1 MFLNSKKN
9 GDDRVRTD
17 DPHNAIVV
25 LFQLSYIPVKDSF
38 ITPYRPTCVNLYFY
52 FFSTTFLLFFCPSA
66 SILYFSAA
74 KIRLGRFFIYLS
86 FFSTPANRF
95 PRRTSRG
102 DSIRISTMT
111 IVSKQICLFAVAAL
125 FALPACAPKKE
136 QPKQK
141 LSDVV
146 EVAYPVKKDIETW
159 DSFTARIEGVKSV
172 QIRSRVSGYLEK
184 ILFTDGDYVEQGSL
198 LFKIDPRPFQAVT
211 EACKAAVM
219 QTNARIELARS
230 NLKRAEELF
239 AQNAISK
246 EVYETRKSELQSAQA
261 VLLSDNAKLKEAEL
275 DLEFTQIV
283 APISGFVSR
292 RLVDEGNLIN
302 ATSTVMANVVSRDT
316 VYAYFEISER
326 DIINYNKKKLFESI
340 DSKKRSG
347 PPVRLKLLDETSPSH
362 FGQLTYV
369 DNTLNASSLEL
380 RAEIDNSSGA
390 LFPGMFATIEL
401 RNGAP
406 SKCLLVPEA
415 AIGTDLVGRFVYIVN
430 SDNVVEYRAVTIGEL
445 VGKLQV
451 VTSGLDGSEKV
462 VVNGLRR
469 AAPKKKVSP
478 VLKKL

>member
-1 MFLNSKKN
+1 MNQNHLCYHYTTREKFILSRLFG

-38 ITPYRPTCVNLYFY
+38 ITPHRPTCVNLYFY
-52 FFSTTFLLFFCPSA
+52 FFSTTFLLFFCPSD

-184 ILFTDGDYVEQGSL
+184 ILFTDGDAFLRNKGTKSL
-198 LFKIDPRPFQAVT
+198 IDVVYYPEVNEYNGFKS
-211 EACKAAVM
+211 
-219 QTNARIELARS
+219 L
-230 NLKRAEELF
+230 
-239 AQNAISK
+239 
-246 EVYETRKSELQSAQA
+246 
-261 VLLSDNAKLKEAEL
+261 
-275 DLEFTQIV
+275 QIV
-283 APISGFVSR
+283 IE
-292 RLVDEGNLIN
+292 D
-302 ATSTVMANVVSRDT
+302 
-316 VYAYFEISER
+316 Y
-326 DIINYNKKKLFESI
+326 
-340 DSKKRSG
+340 
-347 PPVRLKLLDETSPSH
+347 
-362 FGQLTYV
+362 Q
-369 DNTLNASSLEL
+369 L
-380 RAEIDNSSGA
+380 RA
-390 LFPGMFATIEL
+390 
-401 RNGAP
+401 
-406 SKCLLVPEA
+406 
-415 AIGTDLVGRFVYIVN
+415 
-430 SDNVVEYRAVTIGEL
+430 
-445 VGKLQV
+445 
-451 VTSGLDGSEKV
+451 
-462 VVNGLRR
+462 
-469 AAPKKKVSP
+469 
-478 VLKKL
+478 